1 MNAALQEFKKF
12 SSDALERMKS
22 YSDDTHKSHEW
33 MSYVYDVNGT
43 YELGEPSYGGE
54 SKITIDPEVKMA
66 EDNSKH
72 GFPQDQRMW
81 TIHGHPLKDG
91 DIYNGRQF
99 FSSTDI
105 IEEFI
110 QCRDNDTYIVQFLV
124 HPHQQVDKATGETVI
139 HNRVRTL
146 VFPGRDVVVAA
157 MKKSNPHV
165 DPYSITVDNGTNRNA
180 GGDLVNDAGVAWFA
194 LDGAPSFQKTM
205 EDMGYVS
212 VVDLEGPGAKTKSAE
227 GFGVANITQDRSVKL
242 VVALAI
248 AGGLLSWYFKG
259 RGSTE
264 EEDSE
269 EEGED
274 DTQDRQT
281 DN

>member
-1 MNAALQEFKKF
+1 MNIAQQEFSKF
-12 SSDALERMKS
+12 SADSLEKMKS
-22 YSDDTHKSHEW
+22 FSDETHKSHEW

-43 YELGEPSYGGE
+43 YELGEPSYGSE
-54 SKITIDPEVKMA
+54 SKITIDPATKMA
-66 EDNSKH
+66 EDKSKY
-72 GFPQDQRMW
+72 GFTEEQRKW

-105 IEEFI
+105 INEFI
-110 QCRDNDTYIVQFLV
+110 QSRDNDEYIVQFLV

-157 MKKSNPHV
+157 MKKSNPTV
-165 DPYSITVDNGTNRNA
+165 DPYSITVENGTNQSM
-180 GGDLVNDAGVAWFA
+180 GGGLSNEIGVDWFA

-212 VVDLEGPGAKTKSAE
+212 VMDLEGPGAETKASETLTTSTLMKSARR
-227 GFGVANITQDRSVKL
+227 GIP
-242 VVALAI
+242 LAI
-248 AGGLLSWYFKG
+248 AGALIAMFWMNVRKD
-259 RGSTE
+259 E
-264 EEDSE
+264 ELDED
-269 EEGED
+269 
-274 DTQDRQT
+274 TT
-281 DN
+281 D